1 MLVICHLDICP
12 FCSNH
17 FCGNSAL
24 TINKQGI
31 CVDAAS
37 AGQNISIANG
47 QVTFKPDLVKG
58 VKPLYIYEADIIED
72 KEAEDGAR
80 AILEETANSD

>member
-17 FCGNSAL
+17 FCGNSKL
-24 TINKQGI
+24 TMNEQGI
-31 CVDAAS
+31 CAVAAS
-37 AGQNISIANG
+37 AVQNIANG
-47 QVTFKPDLVKG
+47 QVTFKPDLIKG
-58 VKPLYIYEADIIED
+58 AKPLSIYEADIIED